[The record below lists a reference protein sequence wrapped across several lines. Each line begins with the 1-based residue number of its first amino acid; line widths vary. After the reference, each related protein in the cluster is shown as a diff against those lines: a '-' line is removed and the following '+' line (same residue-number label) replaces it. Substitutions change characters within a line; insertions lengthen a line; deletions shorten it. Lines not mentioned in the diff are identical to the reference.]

1 VPVQPKSVVYLRPDT
16 IGDLV
21 IFTSA
26 LAELQ
31 RAWPKARHTVVVRA
45 GYEALAPLFPA
56 GIEWRVARFNP
67 FSAKPAD
74 CRAPL
79 ATLLTELESLQ
90 PDLIVA
96 ATINRTWLEL
106 AVAHR
111 FPAARRVALG
121 SSELDPLFAASFR
134 LEFGAGA
141 SDSFS
146 EFVPVEASGR
156 DWESNHRLA
165 DQLAGRALPRSQPVV
180 RIPAEAAQAADRV
193 LTGHGLAGQDWI
205 AVFPAGLANVPI
217 KAWPAGH
224 FAALIHWLQ
233 QERKLP
239 VLLLGHASESEIV
252 AQVAAGVTALGGS
265 RPAQWLGRDGELPL
279 LAALLGKTRLYLGHD
294 TGAMH
299 LAAAAGRPVAS
310 VFGGGHWPRFRPVGT
325 QAVSVVH
332 PLPCFGCNW
341 DCHFGQAP
349 CVKAIEPAD
358 VRRAVERLLAAGD
371 GPVDEVV
378 AAAHIPAGTQAMM
391 AAASEQYRALQADR
405 IERQHRIEELKGE
418 TDLKDAEIDALK
430 GEANT
435 KDTEIA
441 ELKKETDFKD
451 GEIADLKRAAEERK
465 TEMEAI
471 KAELEAECADK
482 DREIAE
488 LKAEADRKD
497 AEIEGL
503 KAVCNE
509 REQLIFTSSGHIREF
524 QRIVG
529 ELNAAHGEKDKHIA
543 NLQAAR
549 EAEQTTAAARQQE
562 LLARLQRLEA
572 VYAHVPEP
580 GNPERIAADFEAK
593 DVHIR
598 NIEAM
603 LAQREA
609 ALEQFRK
616 ALGEAEGSL
625 ANVAAGFAALEGAKH
640 YGRLLAEKEA
650 AIQTLHTACVEREK
664 VIRQLATEATGI
676 GPRLARLWTATRA
689 HVRLKFAQPLRAW
702 IFSRVVEQY
711 WMQIGILRHY
721 EARPLVWDKFPKPS
735 LPDDR
740 LPVLGIVTPS
750 YGQAAFVETTM
761 RSILDQRYPRLL
773 YVVQDGGSKDAS
785 PGIIARH
792 ADRLALWESA
802 PDQGQADAVRKGFR
816 HIEGRLGPQDVMA
829 WLNSDDLIAPRTL
842 RFVGEYFARNPEVDV
857 VYGHRIIIDEQDR
870 EVGRWVMPRHDPRS
884 LEWIDY
890 VPQETLFW
898 RKRAWDLVGGID
910 PSFQFALDW
919 DLLARFTQARLRVV
933 RLPYFLGCFRVH
945 PSQKT
950 SAAIH
955 TTGAEEMGRIRTRF
969 HGLEKQGDM
978 ETINAWARR
987 IRFQGALAARL
998 LGLGVRW

>member
-1 VPVQPKSVVYLRPDT
+1 MPVPPKSVVYLRPDT

-74 CRAPL
+74 CRVPL
-79 ATLLTELESLQ
+79 AALLTELEALQ

-141 SDSFS
+141 SGSFS

-193 LTGHGLAGQDWI
+193 LTGHGLAGKEWI

-224 FAALIHWLQ
+224 FAALVHWLQ

-239 VLLLGHASESEIV
+239 VLLLGHASESEIIS
-252 AQVAAGVTALGGS
+252 QVAAGVTALGGP

-299 LAAAAGRPVAS
+299 LAAAAGRPVAAI
-310 VFGGGHWPRFRPVGT
+310 FGGGHWPRFRPVGT

-349 CVKAIEPAD
+349 CVKAIAPAD

-371 GPVDEVV
+371 RPVDEVI
-378 AAAHIPAGTQAMM
+378 AAAHIPAETQAMM

-430 GEANT
+430 GETNT
-435 KDTEIA
+435 KDTEIS

-482 DREIAE
+482 DQEIAE
-488 LKAEADRKD
+488 LKAEADTKD
-497 AEIEGL
+497 REIDAL

-509 REQLIFTSSGHIREF
+509 REQLIFTSSGHIKEF
-524 QRIVG
+524 QRIVA
-529 ELNAAHGEKDKHIA
+529 ELNAAHGEKDQYIA
-543 NLQAAR
+543 GIQAAR
-549 EAEQTTAAARQQE
+549 AAEQAATVNRE
-562 LLARLQRLEA
+562 TDLLAKLARFEA
-572 VYAHVPEP
+572 IYANVPEP
-580 GNPERIAADFEAK
+580 ANTERIARDFEAK

-598 NIEAM
+598 NIEALVAHRDVE
-603 LAQREA
+603 LAQH
-609 ALEQFRK
+609 LK
-616 ALGEAEGSL
+616 ARREAEGSL
-625 ANVAAGFAALEGAKH
+625 ANIAAGFSALEGAKH

-650 AIQTLHTACVEREK
+650 VIQTLHTACVEREK
-664 VIRQLATEATGI
+664 VIRQLASQATGI
-676 GPRLARLWTATRA
+676 GPRLGRLWAATRA
-689 HVRLKFAQPLRAW
+689 HWRLKFQVP
-702 IFSRVVEQY
+702 FSDWLFHRVVEAY

-721 EARPLVWDKFPKPS
+721 EPRALVWDKLPKPALS
-735 LPDDR
+735 DDR
-740 LPVLGIVTPS
+740 LPLIGLVTPS
-750 YGQAAFVETTM
+750 YGQAAFVESTM

-785 PGIIARH
+785 PGIIARYADQLTH
-792 ADRLALWESA
+792 AESA
-802 PDQGQADAVRKGFR
+802 PDKGQADAVRKGFL
-816 HIEGRLGPQDVMA
+816 HLEGKLGPEDVMA
-829 WLNSDDLIAPRTL
+829 WLNSDDFISPRAL
-842 RFVGEYFARNPEVDV
+842 RFVGEYFARHPEVDC

-870 EVGRWVMPRHDPRS
+870 DIGRWVMPRHEPRS

-919 DLLARFTQARLRVV
+919 DLLARFTQANLRIV

-955 TTGAEEMGRIRTRF
+955 TTGAEEMIRVRTRF
-969 HGLEKQGDM
+969 HGPEKQADM
-978 ETINAWARR
+978 EKITAWARR
-987 IRFQGALAARL
+987 IRFRGALDARL
-998 LGLGVRW
+998 LALGIRW